1 MQPKRGIRLNKFI
14 GESGYCSRR
23 QADGYIE
30 EGRVKIN
37 NRKAQVGDVVYPGQ
51 IVMVNGHRLEPVP
64 EDHLVFIALNKPV
77 GITSTTESSVRDNIV
92 DYVNHSE
99 RIFPIGRL
107 DKDSQGL
114 IFLTNDG
121 DVVNKILRAG
131 NKHEKEYVVTVN
143 KPLTEQAIRTMA
155 GGVPMLGTTTKK
167 CKIVQES
174 PTIFRVTLVQGLNRQ
189 IRRMAEFVGYE
200 VKKLERVRIMGISL
214 GKLPVGEWRDLTT
227 EEVEALYAAVA
238 HDSSEAP
245 AAPKKT
251 GGAQPSRPKPAG
263 GAKTGGKPTPGG
275 KPTTG
280 GKSAAGG
287 KAASGARPKSA
298 SFGGGKSTGG
308 WPQPSK
314 SVRPGAKPGGR
325 PGGKPGGRGKR

>member
-1 MQPKRGIRLNKFI
+1 
-14 GESGYCSRR
+14 
-23 QADGYIE
+23 
-30 EGRVKIN
+30 
-37 NRKAQVGDVVYPGQ
+37 
-51 IVMVNGHRLEPVP
+51 
-64 EDHLVFIALNKPV
+64 
-77 GITSTTESSVRDNIV
+77 
-92 DYVNHSE
+92 
-99 RIFPIGRL
+99 
-107 DKDSQGL
+107 
-114 IFLTNDG
+114 
-121 DVVNKILRAG
+121 
-131 NKHEKEYVVTVN
+131 
-143 KPLTEQAIRTMA
+143 MA

-167 CKIVQES
+167 CKIVQET
-174 PTIFRVTLVQGLNRQ
+174 PTVFRVTLVQGLNRQ

-245 AAPKKT
+245 AAPKKS

>member
-1 MQPKRGIRLNKFI
+1 
-14 GESGYCSRR
+14 
-23 QADGYIE
+23 
-30 EGRVKIN
+30 
-37 NRKAQVGDVVYPGQ
+37 
-51 IVMVNGHRLEPVP
+51 MVNGHRLEPVP
-64 EDHLVFIALNKPV
+64 EDRLVFIALNKPV

-167 CKIVQES
+167 CKIVQET
-174 PTIFRVTLVQGLNRQ
+174 PTVFRVTLVQGLNRQ

-251 GGAQPSRPKPAG
+251 SGAQPSRPKPS
-263 GAKTGGKPTPGG
+263 PGG
-275 KPTTG
+275 KPSSG
-280 GKSAAGG
+280 GKAAASG
-287 KAASGARPKSA
+287 KAASGARPKSN
-298 SFGGGKSTGG
+298 SFGGGKSTGSR
-308 WPQPSK
+308 PQPSK
-314 SVRPGAKPGGR
+314 SGRPGAKPGGR